1 MARIITLLS
10 DFGTED
16 VYVGVLKGV
25 IAQIAPQVT
34 VVDLTH
40 QIPPQ
45 NVSLASFQL
54 AMAQAHFPAGTVHLA
69 IVDPGVGGSRRGIA
83 FQTAT
88 GYFVGPDNGLFSGI
102 LATASFA
109 KSVAVELTNSQFWY
123 NQQPSPTFHGRDIFA
138 AVAAHL
144 ANGVHL
150 RDFGP
155 AIPPTRLLRLPV
167 RHHQQT
173 ETGFAG
179 TIQAIDRF
187 GNLITTLPS
196 HCVGDQAWTIN
207 VAGKVIPGV
216 RTYSDRP
223 YGAMIGLIGSHGW
236 LEIAVNCGNAQVAL
250 GLGLNDPVQVMITK
264 QTDSG
269 GAHASSTG

>member
-1 MARIITLLS
+1 MAQIITLLS
-10 DFGTED
+10 DFGTQD
-16 VYVGVLKGV
+16 VYVAVMKGV

-45 NVSLASFQL
+45 NIALASFQL
-54 AMAQAHFPAGTVHLA
+54 AIAQAHFPAGTVHLA
-69 IVDPGVGGSRRGIA
+69 VVDPGVGGSRRGIA
-83 FQTAT
+83 FQTGT
-88 GYFVGPDNGLFSGI
+88 SYFVGPDNGLFTGV
-102 LATASFA
+102 LTTASSA
-109 KSVAVELTNSQFWY
+109 KSVAVELTHPKYWY

-144 ANGVHL
+144 ANGVHV

-155 AIPPTRLLRLPV
+155 AIPPTRLLRLPLG
-167 RHHQQT
+167 HYQQT
-173 ETGFAG
+173 ETGFTGA
-179 TIQAIDRF
+179 IQAIDRF

-196 HCVGDQAWTIN
+196 NCVSGQAWAIHA
-207 VAGKVIPGV
+207 AGKVIPGV

-236 LEIAVNCGNAQVAL
+236 LEIAVNGGNAQVTL
-250 GLGLNDPVQVMITK
+250 GLGLGNSVQVVK